1 MKNVSLPKA
10 VKSSQV
16 KSSQV
21 MVKRHRR
28 EPGHTSHGTVLY
40 STHVHLV
47 NSNRNQV
54 KSAEASGPITEKTCE
69 PDTKILVLLCVVFAR
84 WDRTP
89 NTLSESD
96 TVVCVQCAEGSWHAG
111 KQASKQASKAI

>member
-1 MKNVSLPKA
+1 
-10 VKSSQV
+10 
-16 KSSQV
+16 

-28 EPGHTSHGTVLY
+28 EPGHTTHGTVLY

-47 NSNRNQV
+47 KSTRNQV
-54 KSAEASGPITEKTCE
+54 KSAEASADNRTEKTCE
-69 PDTKILVLLCVVFAR
+69 PDTEILVLLCVVFAR

-96 TVVCVQCAEGSWHAG
+96 TVVCERAPGMLASNF
-111 KQASKQASKAI
+111 KQAWQFEGWQ